1 MTNIIMNG
9 CNGRMGRMITDIANK
24 DTDVQIVAGIDA
36 YDKVANDYPV
46 FTNIFDCNVDADV
59 IIDFSGGLFGCFID
73 WLLCRFKNKKKNK
86 NSSSGIVAK

>member
-24 DTDVQIVAGIDA
+24 DTDVQIIAGIDA

-46 FTNIFDCNVDADV
+46 FTNIFDCNVDADE
-59 IIDFSGGLFGCFID
+59 IIDFSTASSID
-73 WLLCRFKNKKKNK
+73 D
-86 NSSSGIVAK
+86 

>member
-36 YDKVANDYPV
+36 YDKVANDYP
-46 FTNIFDCNVDADV
+46 C
-59 IIDFSGGLFGCFID
+59 
-73 WLLCRFKNKKKNK
+73 LLYTSRC
-86 NSSSGIVAK
+86 V